1 MEKSYRLKTKLLID
15 KVRRRNLGTDDNVH
29 QGK

>member
-15 KVRRRNLGTDDNVH
+15 KVRRNLGMDDNVH